1 MPYIIVHC
9 WYPDHL
15 ADQVAK
21 KYLELMEKYQSDESL
36 VKTLVPV
43 AVTATK
49 NGIEAM
55 NVEEVEKQKLGDAL
69 EQEVRFM
76 TEYRKIEGFHY
87 EIRIWSN
94 LEEGMQNLGLG

>member
-1 MPYIIVHC
+1 MPYIIIHC
-9 WYPDHL
+9 RYPDHL

-21 KYLELMEKYQSDESL
+21 KYSEIMEKYQSDESL

-55 NVEEVEKQKLGDAL
+55 TIEEVEKPNLGEAL

-76 TEYRKIEGFHY
+76 TEYRRIEGFHY
-87 EIRIWSN
+87 EIRVWSN

>member
-1 MPYIIVHC
+1 MPYIIIHC
-9 WYPDHL
+9 RYPDHL

-21 KYLELMEKYQSDESL
+21 KYSEIMEKYQSDESL
-36 VKTLVPV
+36 VKTFVPV

-55 NVEEVEKQKLGDAL
+55 TIEEVEKPNLGEAL

-76 TEYRKIEGFHY
+76 TEYRRIEGFHY
-87 EIRIWSN
+87 EIRVWSN